1 MITSSTISPVD
12 VTKNLKEATI
22 SRTIAARSSIFEL
35 RNSCND
41 TVSSSG
47 GNIVQDVKN
56 MKAKKQKDFATILSE
71 SRSISDQLEKEK
83 FLWNQKCYSDD
94 VQFKKQK
101 LDNEIKK
108 SENEIL
114 IKEME
119 LKAQAELQEKMF
131 NLQAIK
137 DTRMELIKL
146 GKTTAE
152 IKEILAEMFEN

>member
-1 MITSSTISPVD
+1 
-12 VTKNLKEATI
+12 
-22 SRTIAARSSIFEL
+22 
-35 RNSCND
+35 
-41 TVSSSG
+41 
-47 GNIVQDVKN
+47 
-56 MKAKKQKDFATILSE
+56 
-71 SRSISDQLEKEK
+71 
-83 FLWNQKCYSDD
+83 
-94 VQFKKQK
+94 